1 MRLFLTILA
10 LAYAVCPFDLLPD
23 WIVGFG
29 WIDDISILGLL
40 WWYLYRY
47 SKRQFANERSYQGK
61 SSSSDARREEGKQTD
76 GSGFPR
82 DPYEILGVRR
92 NASQEEIKQAYKQ
105 LAGKYHPDKVSH
117 LGREFQTLA
126 EDRFKEIQEAYE
138 ALRIR

>member
-23 WIVGFG
+23 WMVGFG

-47 SKRQFANERSYQGK
+47 SKRKFAEERSYGESGSRYSGGNQERPKGSR
-61 SSSSDARREEGKQTD
+61 SS
-76 GSGFPR
+76 P
-82 DPYEILGVRR
+82 DPYEVLGISR
-92 NASQEEIKQAYKQ
+92 NATQEEIKMAYKK

-126 EDRFKEIQEAYE
+126 EKRFKDIQEAYE
-138 ALRIR
+138 TLRIR